1 MTALGNVDLPSGR
14 HAAFRDWDA
23 PSLVCTGRENA
34 DVIEHDGPTCPAHE
48 DRAYCMFAAKH
59 RSRVLKFPCCNTTRV
74 VSSPAA
80 AESAR
85 ALHECEVA
93 S

>member
-1 MTALGNVDLPSGR
+1 MTAHILP
-14 HAAFRDWDA
+14 
-23 PSLVCTGRENA
+23 
-34 DVIEHDGPTCPAHE
+34 GPTLAEALPE
-48 DRAYCMFAAKH
+48 L
-59 RSRVLKFPCCNTTRV
+59 SRLTFPCCNTTRV